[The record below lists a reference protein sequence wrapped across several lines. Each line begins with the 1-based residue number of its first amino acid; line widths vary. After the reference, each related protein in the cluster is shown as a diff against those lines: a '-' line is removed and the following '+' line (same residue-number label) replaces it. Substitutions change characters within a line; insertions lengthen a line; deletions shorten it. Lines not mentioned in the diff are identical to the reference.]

1 MDRADPKDFFNVL
14 RKKTNKDRPCVATI
28 QRRPVFSCG
37 HVMGPAGSRLP
48 ARPQREPFLPQ
59 EYSLGMRKLC
69 SPWASSVTVP
79 AGNKMTGLPSSSTS
93 NSVVSSMVT

>member
-14 RKKTNKDRPCVATI
+14 RKKTNKDRPALL
-28 QRRPVFSCG
+28 QYNAGRSFPCG

-79 AGNKMTGLPSSSTS
+79 AGTR
-93 NSVVSSMVT
+93 